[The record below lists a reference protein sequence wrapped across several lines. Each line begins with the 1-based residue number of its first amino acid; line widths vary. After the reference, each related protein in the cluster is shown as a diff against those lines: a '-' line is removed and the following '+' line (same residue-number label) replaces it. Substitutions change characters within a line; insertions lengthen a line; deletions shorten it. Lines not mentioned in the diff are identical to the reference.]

1 MSRRTVARS
10 PVKRPPAEMATVG
23 ERSLARRSRT
33 ARGRPSQGGSAPGS
47 LAGRLAQALA
57 DIPRAAWICVAVA
70 CVNAVCWSLIS
81 PPFQITDEPSHFAY
95 VQYLATTGRLPTA
108 GEEVFSPAETEV
120 LRALKYLEVREL
132 PQNGTISTA
141 TEQAHLERV
150 LHTPASSAS
159 QDAGVATEQPPLYY
173 ALETIPY
180 NLGGTVLTRLAL
192 MRLLSALMAGVTAL
206 FAFLFL
212 REALPGVRW
221 AWTVGGLGVALFPL
235 LGFMSGAVNPDAM
248 LYAVSAA
255 LFLVLARAFRLGL
268 TPGRATAIGA
278 VIAVGMLTKLNFI
291 GLLPGAA
298 LALAILTHRAARVSR
313 RDAYRAL
320 AFALGVA
327 ASPVAAYFAISAAS
341 GRFAAIDLGPTGLS
355 FITEDGSLFA
365 KLSYLWEMYLPA
377 LPGMPVYFH
386 GLSTTRQL
394 WFDGLVGRYGWL
406 DTSFPAWVYNVAL
419 IPAAAIAVLCAREL
433 VRHRRAL
440 AERVAELTVY
450 TVLAAGVMALVAAT
464 DYLSAYPKNIG
475 AYVEPRYLM
484 PMLVLFGAVLALA
497 ARGAG
502 RRWGPAVGAL
512 LVLVILA
519 HDIFSQLLVISR
531 YYA

>member
-1 MSRRTVARS
+1 MSRRTTART
-10 PVKRPPAEMATVG
+10 PVRRPPAGKAAVG
-23 ERSLARRSRT
+23 ERWPARSGPI
-33 ARGRPSQGGSAPGS
+33 AGRAPGRRRATPAPS
-47 LAGRLAQALA
+47 SRRLAEAFA
-57 DIPRAAWICVAVA
+57 NIPRTAWICVAVA
-70 CVNAVCWSLIS
+70 CLNAVCWSLIS

-95 VQYLATTGRLPTA
+95 VQHLATTGTLPA
-108 GEEVFSPAETEV
+108 SNEEKFSASETETLIGLKYQQV
-120 LRALKYLEVREL
+120 RGLPQDHTIATAAEQAPLERAL
-132 PQNGTISTA
+132 S
-141 TEQAHLERV
+141 
-150 LHTPASSAS
+150 TPASSAS

-255 LFLVLARAFRLGL
+255 LFFVLARTFRLGL
-268 TPGRATAIGA
+268 TPGRAAAIGA
-278 VIAVGMLTKLNFI
+278 VIAVGVLTKVNFI

-298 LALAILTHRAARVSR
+298 LALGILTHRAARVPRS
-313 RDAYRAL
+313 DAYRSLAL
-320 AFALGVA
+320 AAGVA
-327 ASPVAAYFAISAAS
+327 VSPVVVYLALNALTGHLSV
-341 GRFAAIDLGPTGLS
+341 LNVGPTGVQ
-355 FITEDGSLFA
+355 FIRAKGSVFA
-365 KLSYLWEMYLPA
+365 KLSYLWELYLPA

-386 GLSTTRQL
+386 GVSTTRHL

-406 DTSFPAWVYNVAL
+406 DTFFPAWVYNLAL
-419 IPAAAIAVLCAREL
+419 IPAALIAGLCMREL
-433 VRHRRAL
+433 VRNRGVL
-440 AERVAELTVY
+440 AARVAELAVY
-450 TVLAAGVMALVAAT
+450 CVMTAGVMALVGAS
-464 DYLSAYPKNIG
+464 DYLAYPKDIG
-475 AYVEPRYLM
+475 AYIEPRYLM

-512 LVLVILA
+512 LVLVILG

>member
-1 MSRRTVARS
+1 MSRRTAART
-10 PVKRPPAEMATVG
+10 PVKRPPAGKAAVG
-23 ERSLARRSRT
+23 ERSLTRSGQVARREL
-33 ARGRPSQGGSAPGS
+33 GRHRAAPGTS
-47 LAGRLAQALA
+47 SCRLAEAFA
-57 DIPRAAWICVAVA
+57 GIPRTAWICVAVA
-70 CVNAVCWSLIS
+70 CLNAVCWSLIS

-95 VQYLATTGRLPTA
+95 VQHLATTGTLPNSA
-108 GEEVFSPAETEV
+108 KEAFSPSETEA
-120 LRALKYLEVREL
+120 LRALKYLQVREL
-132 PQNGTISTA
+132 PQNRTITTA
-141 TEQAHLERV
+141 AEQAQLERA
-150 LHTPASSAS
+150 LNAPASSVS
-159 QDAGVATEQPPLYY
+159 EDAGVATEQPPLYY

-180 NLGGTVLTRLAL
+180 DLGGTVLARLAL

-255 LFLVLARAFRLGL
+255 LFFAFARAFRLGL
-268 TPGRATAIGA
+268 TPGRGAAIGA
-278 VIAVGMLTKLNFI
+278 VIAVGVLTKLNFI

-298 LALAILTHRAARVSR
+298 LALAILARREARVAR
-313 RDAYRAL
+313 VDAYRSLAL
-320 AFALGVA
+320 AAGVA
-327 ASPVAAYFAISAAS
+327 VSPVALYLAISALA
-341 GRFAAIDLGPTGLS
+341 GHFRAIDIGPTGLDL
-355 FITEDGSLFA
+355 ITAKGSPLA
-365 KLSYLWEMYLPA
+365 KLSYVWEMYLPA

-406 DTSFPAWVYNVAL
+406 DTFFPAWVYNLAL
-419 IPAAAIAVLCAREL
+419 IPAAAIAGLCAREL
-433 VRHRRAL
+433 VRQRRAL
-440 AERVAELTVY
+440 VERVAETAVY
-450 TVLAAGVMALVAAT
+450 GVMSAGVMALVGAT
-464 DYLSAYPKNIG
+464 DYITAYPKDIG

-484 PMLVLFGAVLALA
+484 PMLVLFGAALALA

-512 LVLVILA
+512 LVLVILG

>member
-1 MSRRTVARS
+1 MSRRTVAGS
-10 PVKRPPAEMATVG
+10 PAKRPPVEKAAVG
-23 ERSLARRSRT
+23 GRSFTKRSQT
-33 ARGRPSQGGSAPGS
+33 TRGRPGGHRPATGSSLSRSAE
-47 LAGRLAQALA
+47 ALA
-57 DIPRAAWICVAVA
+57 SVPRVAWICVAVA

-81 PPFQITDEPSHFAY
+81 PPFQIVDEPSHFAY
-95 VQYLATTGRLPTA
+95 VEHLATTGTLPTST
-108 GEEVFSPAETEV
+108 EEVFSPAEREV
-120 LRALKYLEVREL
+120 LIALKYLEIRAL
-132 PQNGTISTA
+132 PQHGTIATA
-141 TEQAHLERV
+141 AEQAHLERV
-150 LHTPASSAS
+150 LHTPASIES

-180 NLGGTVLTRLAL
+180 SLGGTVLTRLAL
-192 MRLLSALMAGVTAL
+192 MRLLSALMAGVTVL

-255 LFLVLARAFRLGL
+255 LFFALARAFRLGL

-278 VIAVGMLTKLNFI
+278 VIAVGVLSKLNFI

-298 LALAILTHRAARVSR
+298 LALAILARREAQVSR
-313 RDAYRAL
+313 PDAYRSLAL
-320 AFALGVA
+320 ATGVA
-327 ASPVAAYFAISAAS
+327 VSPVVVYLAISALS
-341 GRFAAIDLGPTGLS
+341 GRFAMLDIGPTGVSLL
-355 FITEDGSLFA
+355 TAQGSIFG
-365 KLSYLWEMYLPA
+365 KLSYLWEFYLPA

-406 DTSFPAWVYNVAL
+406 DTFFPAWVYDLAL
-419 IPAAAIAVLCAREL
+419 IPAVLIAGLCVREL

-440 AERVAELTVY
+440 AERVAELAVY
-450 TVLAAGVMALVAAT
+450 IAITAGVMALVAAT
-464 DYLSAYPKNIG
+464 DYLSAYPKDIG

-484 PMLVLFGAVLALA
+484 PMLVLFGATLALA

-502 RRWGPAVGAL
+502 RRWGPAVGTL